1 MFILI
6 CIFVMWLM
14 IFGVASVYYSMV
26 AERAHAHLLL
36 VFVASL
42 FVGTLVWFN
51 GAYSLAFSNR
61 WLWLA
66 NLQTIDVEEL
76 LNMMFQLCFVLY
88 AIVMLI
94 GSVID
99 RIQLKGILLLVGS
112 WTAFVYAPLA
122 HLFWNPNG
130 WLQQIGA
137 LDFSGGMVVHLSAGL
152 ASYILAHAIPSTRPQ
167 IPHSNIRWLFIGVV
181 FITLGWFGFNAGP
194 VGELNQQAML
204 VIINTLL
211 AIITG
216 GFSWFIAYYV
226 LHREQSI
233 AALLNGM
240 VVGLV
245 TSTSSVGYVNPW
257 QLIIIVAIASFI
269 TCWSIERVLTRYPI
283 DDVVDSFGM
292 NGIGG
297 LLGSI
302 GTVCF
307 IPNALYGQFIGILV
321 TILLSSIVTFALT
334 KMLKPYL

>member
-1 MFILI
+1 MFILV

-26 AERAHAHLLL
+26 VERAHAHLLL
-36 VFVASL
+36 VFVLSL
-42 FVGTLVWFN
+42 FVGSIVWFN
-51 GAYSLAFSNR
+51 GAYSLAFGNR

-66 NLQTIDVEEL
+66 NLQTIDLEEL
-76 LNMMFQLCFVLY
+76 LNMMFQLCFALY

-99 RIQLKGILLLVGS
+99 RVKLKGILLLVGG
-112 WTAFVYAPLA
+112 WTVLVYAPLA
-122 HLFWNPNG
+122 HLFWHPNG

-152 ASYILAHAIPSTRPQ
+152 SCYILAHAIPSSCPKITYF
-167 IPHSNIRWLFIGVV
+167 NMKWLFIGVL

-194 VGELNQQAML
+194 VGELNQHAML

-211 AIITG
+211 AIIAG
-216 GFSWFIAYYV
+216 GFSWFIAH
-226 LHREQSI
+226 LILNQEQSI

-245 TSTSSVGYVNPW
+245 TSTSSVGYVKPW
-257 QLIIIVAIASFI
+257 QLIIIVTVASFI
-269 TCWSIERVLTRYPI
+269 TCWIIDRLLSKCPI

-292 NGIGG
+292 NGVGG

-307 IPNALYGQFIGILV
+307 IPSALYGQTIGILV
-321 TILLSSIVTFALT
+321 TVLLSSIVTFTLT
-334 KMLKPYL
+334 KVLKPYL